1 MASGP
6 ITSWQIDGET
16 METVRVFIFLGSKI
30 TADGNCSCEIKRHL
44 LLGRKAMA
52 NLASILK
59 SRDITLPTKVRIVKA
74 MVFSSSHIQKL
85 DHKEGWVLKNWYF
98 WIVILKKT
106 LESPLDRKEIKPVNL
121 KGNQPWL
128 FVGRTDAEAEAPLLW
143 HTWCE
148 ELTHWKILML
158 GKIEAERSGWQRIRW
173 SKRKSSHSVVSDSVT
188 PWTVACQTPLSMGF
202 PRQEYWSGL
211 LFLSPGEF
219 SNLGVKPVSPTLQA
233 NSLLSEPPGK
243 AFLNELPK

>member
-1 MASGP
+1 M
-6 ITSWQIDGET
+6 
-16 METVRVFIFLGSKI
+16 
-30 TADGNCSCEIKRHL
+30 
-44 LLGRKAMA
+44 
-52 NLASILK
+52 
-59 SRDITLPTKVRIVKA
+59 PTKVRIVKA

-188 PWTVACQTPLSMGF
+188 PWTVACQTPLSMEF
-202 PRQEYWSGL
+202 SRQGYWSGL
-211 LFLSPGEF
+211 PFPSPGDLPNPGIE
-219 SNLGVKPVSPTLQA
+219 LRSPALQA
-233 NSLLSEPPGK
+233 ASLPSEPPGRWLDGITNSMDMSLRKLQEIVKDTEAWRAAVHEVIKSRMQLKDRTTTK
-243 AFLNELPK
+243 ALINIYGMNK